1 MTKPIDGEVEQFLY
15 DGTVPI
21 PFVSVVLAR
30 VGILPIPLKKT
41 VSYLLGTSSA
51 PTSIIEASRRVE
63 LFDPELG
70 TSPYLVGIHTYP
82 PIDCS
87 RNTEPV
93 LTIAPVSVLLKH
105 NPDLTISSAQ
115 DSTASIYG

>member
-1 MTKPIDGEVEQFLY
+1 MTKTIDGGVEQFLY
-15 DGTVPI
+15 DGTDPI
-21 PFVSVVLAR
+21 PFVSVDLAR
-30 VGILPIPLKKT
+30 VGILPIPLEKT

-51 PTSIIEASRRVE
+51 PTSIIEVSRQVE
-63 LFDPELG
+63 LFDPELN

-82 PIDCS
+82 PIACS
-87 RNTEPV
+87 RNTELV